1 MGSVRRKLLDQAFF
15 WTATDLE
22 KTLLHYQLYYN
33 KHRCHLGRDGANPIK
48 PGVDMF
54 IDIKQLPMEQ
64 TLSRVISVASS
75 GLN

>member
-1 MGSVRRKLLDQAFF
+1 
-15 WTATDLE
+15 
-22 KTLLHYQLYYN
+22 
-33 KHRCHLGRDGANPIK
+33 LGRDGANPIK